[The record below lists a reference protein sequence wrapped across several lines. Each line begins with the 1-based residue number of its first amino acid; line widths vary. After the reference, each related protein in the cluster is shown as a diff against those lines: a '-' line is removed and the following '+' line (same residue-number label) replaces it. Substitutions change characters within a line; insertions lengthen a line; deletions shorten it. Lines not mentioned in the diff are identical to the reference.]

1 MTQPPPGNPTGQ
13 SWYPPQGQPPGFPP
27 LVTAKKET
35 PVYLRPWFAVLAL
48 VLVVGTIG
56 SALTGGDDE
65 GTPAAAAGTT
75 TVTQTVTATPSTQ
88 PVLPPVASTPPPAVA
103 PSTTTAPPTSAAPV
117 VDFAMPSVV
126 GMNLQDAQNLI
137 QTNGVFLS
145 LSHDLLGTRNQLID
159 SDWQVCDQNI
169 APGQRVTG
177 DVEGAIDLG
186 VVTLEETCP

>member
-13 SWYPPQGQPPGFPP
+13 PWYPRQGQPPGSPP
-27 LVTAKKET
+27 LTTLKKGT

-48 VLVVGTIG
+48 VLVVGAIG
-56 SALTGGDDE
+56 SALKGGDDE
-65 GTPAAAAGTT
+65 GTPAAAATT

-88 PVLPPVASTPPPAVA
+88 PVLPPVPSTPPPAVT
-103 PSTTTAPPTSAAPV
+103 PSTTTAPPPPPAPV

-145 LSHDLLGTRNQLID
+145 LSHDLLGTRNQLVD
-159 SDWQVCDQNI
+159 SNWRVCDQNVP
-169 APGQRVTG
+169 AGQRVTG
-177 DVEGAIDLG
+177 PAEGAIDFG
-186 VVTLEETCP
+186 VVKLEETCP

>member
-13 SWYPPQGQPPGFPP
+13 PWSPPQGQPPGFPP
-27 LVTAKKET
+27 LITSKKET

-56 SALTGGDDE
+56 SALRGGNDE
-65 GTPAAAAGTT
+65 ATTAAASTT
-75 TVTQTVTATPSTQ
+75 TVTQTVTATPSTS
-88 PVLPPVASTPPPAVA
+88 PAVPPAASTPPPAVA
-103 PSTTTAPPTSAAPV
+103 PSPTTAPPTTPAAPV

-137 QTNGVFLS
+137 QTNGVWLS
-145 LSHDLLGTRNQLID
+145 VSHDLLGTRNQLID
-159 SDWQVCDQNI
+159 SNWKVCDQNI

-186 VVTLEETCP
+186 VVKLEESCP